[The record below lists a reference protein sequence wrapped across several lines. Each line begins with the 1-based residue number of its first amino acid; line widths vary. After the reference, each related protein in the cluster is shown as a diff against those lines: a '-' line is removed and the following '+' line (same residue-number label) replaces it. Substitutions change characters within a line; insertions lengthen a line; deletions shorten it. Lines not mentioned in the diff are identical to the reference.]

1 MSHKHAVHL
10 ATCTATMAFA
20 LALALPAF
28 VDIPLPW
35 YLPYEHRWVFAV
47 HVGGIAMDFFGRC
60 LFATLASCSAGTLA
74 YAFAR
79 RRRSEPSG
87 RTVALFTTWAI
98 SLTLLVATFYV
109 WRVEHRA
116 PTAACTATGD
126 RLQTGR

>member
-60 LFATLASCSAGTLA
+60 LFATLASCSAGA
-74 YAFAR
+74 SRAAAR
-79 RRRSEPSG
+79 SRCSRPGRS
-87 RTVALFTTWAI
+87 R
-98 SLTLLVATFYV
+98 
-109 WRVEHRA
+109 
-116 PTAACTATGD
+116 
-126 RLQTGR
+126 